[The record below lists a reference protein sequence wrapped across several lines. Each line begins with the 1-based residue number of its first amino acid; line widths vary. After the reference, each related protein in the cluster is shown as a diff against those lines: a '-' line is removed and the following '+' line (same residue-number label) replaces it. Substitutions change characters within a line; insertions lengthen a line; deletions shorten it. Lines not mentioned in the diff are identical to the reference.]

1 MKIKTGQT
9 VYEVVLSVDT
19 NNIPQPTATFTT
31 VFIVDGIV
39 NNSITPNI
47 QLSNAPNA
55 IFNISFS
62 ASTYGTHQFYVKNI
76 LTNVIY
82 ISDSYEVV
90 PDEQVDT
97 SHTIY
102 VGL

>member
-9 VYEVVLSVDT
+9 VYEVVISVD
-19 NNIPQPTATFTT
+19 NNNVPQPGATFTT
-31 VFIVDGIV
+31 VFIVDGTV
-39 NNSITPNI
+39 NNSITPTV

-62 ASTYGTHQFYVKNI
+62 ANTYGTHQFYAKNT

-82 ISDSYEVV
+82 ISDSYEAV
-90 PDEQVDT
+90 PDEQVDI
-97 SHTIY
+97 SPTIY